1 MAYKGHRINRPRRMK
16 GALMYYQHL
25 LIFLQNDKLA
35 DQTGTRVAY
44 HKVLTDGN
52 EHYQY
57 ELDKLNELDVMI
69 YVHVLSTKELTTES
83 IVQEDKYYRDI
94 IYYHDFEEF
103 LQVATEPYPLVP
115 LDIARYFLLIAPMT
129 LKKLNLLLNIAYHR
143 YQFEEDE
150 ALFYYEYPI
159 TGLSTQFISLEDLPS
174 RTIHH
179 DNEQFSI
186 PDDYMAPIMYRILF
200 SEKKMNKPLFF
211 QKIKQHYKEMSID
224 EILHDDFIEVKHF
237 QLNNTPGTLTEN
249 SV

>member
-1 MAYKGHRINRPRRMK
+1 MK

-35 DQTGTRVAY
+35 DQSGTRVAY
-44 HKVLTDGN
+44 HKVLTEGN

-57 ELDKLNELDVMI
+57 ELDKLKELDVMI

-94 IYYHDFEEF
+94 KYYHDFEEF

-115 LDIARYFLLIAPMT
+115 LDIARYFLLVAPMT
-129 LKKLNLLLNIAYHR
+129 LEKLNLLLSIAYLQ
-143 YQFEEDE
+143 YKQE
-150 ALFYYEYPI
+150 AGAELFYYEQPV
-159 TGLSTQFISLEDLPS
+159 TDLSTQFISLEDLPS
-174 RTIHH
+174 RTIYH
-179 DNEQFSI
+179 DNAQFSI
-186 PDDYMAPIMYRILF
+186 PEDYIAPIMYRILF
-200 SEKKMNKPLFF
+200 SEKKMNKPLFL
-211 QKIKQHYKEMSID
+211 QKIKQHYKEMSIN
-224 EILHDDFIEVKHF
+224 EILKDDFIDVSRF

>member
-1 MAYKGHRINRPRRMK
+1 MK
-16 GALMYYQHL
+16 GAPMHYRHL

-44 HKVLTDGN
+44 HKLLIKENDDC
-52 EHYQY
+52 QY
-57 ELDKLNELDVMI
+57 ELDKLSEHDVMTYI
-69 YVHVLSTKELTTES
+69 HSIPSKNPSTEGIAKE
-83 IVQEDKYYRDI
+83 DPYYRDI
-94 IYYHDFEEF
+94 KYYHDFEEF

-200 SEKKMNKPLFF
+200 SEKKMNKPLFL